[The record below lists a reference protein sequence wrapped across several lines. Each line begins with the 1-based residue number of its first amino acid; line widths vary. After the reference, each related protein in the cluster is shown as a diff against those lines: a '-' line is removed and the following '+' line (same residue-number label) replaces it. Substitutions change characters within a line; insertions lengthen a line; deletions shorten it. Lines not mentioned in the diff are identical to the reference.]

1 MSTIKRIL
9 CPVDFSEASQ
19 HAFEHAVAIARWY
32 RASVSALH
40 VYSPSIVSGPNEMP
54 SAVHLSDVALTQ
66 LRADTDAWID
76 KAGAGGTV
84 VDVLFGMG
92 QPAPQILDLA
102 TSLPADLIVMG
113 THGASGFEHLVLG
126 SVTEKVLRKARCP
139 VLTVPPRAH
148 ATSALP
154 FKRLLCAMDFSESS
168 LAALELALSFAE
180 ESGSALTLLHV
191 IEWPWE
197 EPPPPVLQ
205 ELPPEQATA
214 LAEFRRNLT
223 QSATERLEKL
233 VPEGLRDRCRITP
246 RVAHG
251 KAYVETL
258 RVASEDSID
267 LIVMGV
273 HGRNAADLLVFGSTT
288 HQVIRRATCPVMTL
302 RH

>member
-1 MSTIKRIL
+1 M
-9 CPVDFSEASQ
+9 
-19 HAFEHAVAIARWY
+19 
-32 RASVSALH
+32 
-40 VYSPSIVSGPNEMP
+40 
-54 SAVHLSDVALTQ
+54 
-66 LRADTDAWID
+66 
-76 KAGAGGTV
+76 
-84 VDVLFGMG
+84 VDVLFETG

-102 TSLPADLIVMG
+102 TSLPADMIVMG

-154 FKRLLCAMDFSESS
+154 FKQLLCAMDFSESS

-223 QSATERLEKL
+223 TSAHGAARETGARRRPGAMPDH
-233 VPEGLRDRCRITP
+233 VAGRSRQGVRGDPARCR
-246 RVAHG
+246 RGSH
-251 KAYVETL
+251 
-258 RVASEDSID
+258 RSDR
-267 LIVMGV
+267 
-273 HGRNAADLLVFGSTT
+273 HGRSRPECGRPAGVWLDD
-288 HQVIRRATCPVMTL
+288 AT
-302 RH
+302 R